1 MFQHYSEKCVL
12 SFVVGVYY
20 HLLVVLR
27 LTVVLLYILLTR
39 ETPFSLNKM
48 NRLTWKW
55 WFLSIRHTP
64 WNQTLYP
71 S

>member
-48 NRLTWKW
+48 NRLT
-55 WFLSIRHTP
+55 
-64 WNQTLYP
+64 
-71 S
+71 